1 MSCRLSLRYFLPLIS
16 QQVNHFNIGSL
27 MQRGVRL
34 IGNGQAPVHKYWK
47 DLLHKIQSG
56 DINPLEMVTHRV
68 KLEDMEAAY
77 DMFDKRS
84 DGVQKIFVQTQFLA
98 PPCEGSPSLSDL
110 S

>member
-1 MSCRLSLRYFLPLIS
+1 M
-16 QQVNHFNIGSL
+16 GSL

-47 DLLHKIQSG
+47 DILGKIQKG

-68 KLEDMEAAY
+68 KLEDLESAY

-84 DGVQKIFVQTQFLA
+84 DGMQKIFVQTQFSDPA
-98 PPCEGSPSLSDL
+98 CEGCPALSDL